1 MQKYDIYVNISLVII
16 INMKEKIFFLIK
28 DKTYDYKNDYFICSL
43 LIDNKLDNIL
53 VKYNSKSDLI
63 TLKKLLDDFIS
74 FYYLYFSFLKKS
86 DLYLIILINSINH
99 INLDFLNSK
108 RICVNNFYSNIK
120 YIFDNNGEFFLS
132 QGISK
137 NMSLED
143 DDNVNK
149 IFELLIKLVK
159 SNKDNIQLYYIFE
172 NYKVI
177 KKECKMKQKSTL
189 RNEEAYYKICDN
201 WDVIITNYKKNLK

>member
-1 MQKYDIYVNISLVII
+1 
-16 INMKEKIFFLIK
+16 MKEKIFFLIK

-120 YIFDNNGEFFLS
+120 YMYFLPPLLLLSECILFYGSSKPENGQSWLFLS
-132 QGISK
+132 
-137 NMSLED
+137 MTSLRESLPS
-143 DDNVNK
+143 
-149 IFELLIKLVK
+149 FEFQVL
-159 SNKDNIQLYYIFE
+159 
-172 NYKVI
+172 
-177 KKECKMKQKSTL
+177 
-189 RNEEAYYKICDN
+189 
-201 WDVIITNYKKNLK
+201 